1 MADEFV
7 CCIGGEEIQQRCTV
21 TETQLNSDSSIDCLL
36 MIVDRVSRDVTRHVT
51 SPDDDVR
58 FTTPASA
65 AGIHHSDRTDE

>member
-7 CCIGGEEIQQRCTV
+7 CCIGGEEIQQA
-21 TETQLNSDSSIDCLL
+21 IDCLL